1 MVAHLAGF
9 LQVIRHV
16 IFSMHKQLK
25 AFDDIMITI
34 LNYCEEEV
42 EMQNLSV
49 NPICFAC
56 KLSLFLVL

>member
-1 MVAHLAGF
+1 MDAHLAGF
-9 LQVIRHV
+9 LQVIRQV

-25 AFDDIMITI
+25 AFDDI
-34 LNYCEEEV
+34 LNYCEEDV

>member
-1 MVAHLAGF
+1 MVEHLAGF

-34 LNYCEEEV
+34 LNYCEEDV